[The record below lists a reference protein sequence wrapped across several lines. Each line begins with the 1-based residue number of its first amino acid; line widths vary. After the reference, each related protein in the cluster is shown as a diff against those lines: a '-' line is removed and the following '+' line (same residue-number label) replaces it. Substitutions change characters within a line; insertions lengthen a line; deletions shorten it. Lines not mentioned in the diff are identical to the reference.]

1 MEKSH
6 EDPFGWMGKGEVTP
20 EQGIEIN
27 EQMAK
32 SAAEAEM
39 DFARLVFDVM
49 ESASRGPELMAKLE
63 DLTIHMP
70 LMQVNGVIMQGGEVA
85 LSPSDWAYY
94 RDGQNS
100 LIRMLKYQIAFA
112 KNPPEVLEQK
122 DEDDG

>member
-1 MEKSH
+1 MSNNH

-20 EQGIEIN
+20 DQAIEAN

-32 SAAEAEM
+32 TAAEAEM
-39 DFARLVFDVM
+39 NFARLVFEVM
-49 ESASRGPELMAKLE
+49 EGSSRGPELMAKLE

-100 LIRMLKYQIAFA
+100 LIRMLKYQIEFA

-122 DEDDG
+122 EETDE

>member
-1 MEKSH
+1 MSNNS

-20 EQGIEIN
+20 DQAIEAN

-39 DFARLVFDVM
+39 EFARLVFDVL
-49 ESASRGPELMAKLE
+49 EGSPRGPELMAKLD

-100 LIRMLKYQIAFA
+100 LVRMLKYQIAFA

-122 DEDDG
+122 EETDE